1 MEYNGTQN
9 LFNRKDYS
17 ESKIRNQEIDLSA
30 IQSNELIEQL
40 MHKQKQIDELKK
52 WLRVLVE
59 DCSDVVEI
67 IDANGKIRYISESS
81 RKVIGYKKEEAVG
94 KNILDF
100 FKGQEK
106 EKIKE
111 MVETALKNPS
121 KTIQEDAVIISK
133 MNFPIY
139 LEVKMKNLLNEPY
152 IEGIVVYLTNVTRRV
167 EIEKRMAHISTHD
180 PLTGLPNKIYFRK
193 QLKIQCQHVQET
205 KSRFALM
212 MLEIDGLKYV
222 NYSLGFEMGDKFIL
236 EIVSRLKGYLG
247 ESAFLSRYSE
257 DHFAV
262 IVPGTKTREEYEDIA
277 GGLVNLFKTP
287 ITVDNYDLDT
297 SVNIGICICPYDA
310 QDEDSIRKQAKAA
323 LLRAKR
329 EGKNTYKFFSN
340 DLNIQNYKE
349 FVLRNDLHHAI
360 EKNQMKIYYQPI
372 VNLKTGEILAV
383 EALLRWMHPE
393 WGLVLP
399 NEFIHLAEETGCIID
414 IGKWVIRQVC
424 GNYKRWQDSGLPP
437 IKVVVNVSGIQLM
450 ESGFANKIKSVID
463 EYGLNPKFLIIE
475 IAEDV
480 LLKNTDTTI
489 SNIETLR
496 SFGIEI
502 ALNSFGLG
510 FSSFTYQNRL
520 KIDIIKLNG
529 SFLKGIPY
537 NKVNSVIVESAIHLA
552 QGLKIKMGVEGI
564 ETWDQLTYLKYL
576 NCYAGQGNIFGQ
588 GVELEEIEKIL
599 ARRIC
604 KPLMVSEKKAM
615 LDDQRR
621 KLFRIDL
628 PSPLESVLEVI
639 EIDGKKVNVNSTK
652 VLIKNI
658 GPGGLCFVSNIKFP
672 VKNDVVLQFTF
683 QLLGQEIV
691 VSGYIVWSKKE
702 EEDNLYEYGIKF
714 IMDESERASLI
725 RILNQV
731 QIKIRRNI
739 LFSEGSFV
747 SVSYKTYF
755 RNNQVRE

>member
-1 MEYNGTQN
+1 
-9 LFNRKDYS
+9 
-17 ESKIRNQEIDLSA
+17 
-30 IQSNELIEQL
+30 
-40 MHKQKQIDELKK
+40 
-52 WLRVLVE
+52 
-59 DCSDVVEI
+59 
-67 IDANGKIRYISESS
+67 
-81 RKVIGYKKEEAVG
+81 
-94 KNILDF
+94 
-100 FKGQEK
+100 
-106 EKIKE
+106 
-111 MVETALKNPS
+111 
-121 KTIQEDAVIISK
+121 
-133 MNFPIY
+133 
-139 LEVKMKNLLNEPY
+139 
-152 IEGIVVYLTNVTRRV
+152 
-167 EIEKRMAHISTHD
+167 
-180 PLTGLPNKIYFRK
+180 
-193 QLKIQCQHVQET
+193 
-205 KSRFALM
+205 
-212 MLEIDGLKYV
+212 
-222 NYSLGFEMGDKFIL
+222 
-236 EIVSRLKGYLG
+236 
-247 ESAFLSRYSE
+247 
-257 DHFAV
+257 
-262 IVPGTKTREEYEDIA
+262 
-277 GGLVNLFKTP
+277 
-287 ITVDNYDLDT
+287 
-297 SVNIGICICPYDA
+297 
-310 QDEDSIRKQAKAA
+310 
-323 LLRAKR
+323 
-329 EGKNTYKFFSN
+329 
-340 DLNIQNYKE
+340 
-349 FVLRNDLHHAI
+349 
-360 EKNQMKIYYQPI
+360 
-372 VNLKTGEILAV
+372 
-383 EALLRWMHPE
+383 
-393 WGLVLP
+393 
-399 NEFIHLAEETGCIID
+399 LAEETGCIID